1 MLFSRREALRIYTSS
16 SLFLN
21 ARAWTLASSSS
32 RYLSWNNII
41 RSYDEFTSTG
51 STSRS
56 SSSRS
61 STSSWCSSSINS
73 RFRSISTSG
82 AAAVLR
88 TSSGVA
94 SRTTAVVV
102 GGSRQQAWP
111 ATLAPSAPRATA
123 LVMGPVY
130 VAAGVTD
137 KINSIR
143 DALRDTS
150 SPSQGQGQGRAA
162 DGLQVKR

>member
-21 ARAWTLASSSS
+21 ARAWTLASSSG
-32 RYLSWNNII
+32 RYLSCNNII
-41 RSYDEFTSTG
+41 RSDDEYSSSG
-51 STSRS
+51 SITRS

-61 STSSWCSSSINS
+61 STSSWSSSSCRN
-73 RFRSISTSG
+73 RSISTSG
-82 AAAVLR
+82 VASAVLR

-102 GGSRQQAWP
+102 EGSRQEAWP
-111 ATLAPSAPRATA
+111 ATLSPSAHPATA

-137 KINSIR
+137 KIASIR
-143 DALRDTS
+143 GALRDAS
-150 SPSQGQGQGRAA
+150 SPSQGQDQSSAA
-162 DGLQVKR
+162 DGLQVN